1 MRQTDENVMDD
12 SMKLDVITM
21 IQDFFRVLRRMLRHV
36 VLLAVIGGVLLG
48 WNAERNYTAY
58 YTASATFTI
67 SVREEQVL
75 DVGSN
80 SAYYDA
86 AAAEQLATTFPYIL
100 TSDVLRRKVAN
111 ELGLGYVPGNV
122 TADVAENTN
131 LMTLSVRD
139 TDPSRAYET
148 LQAVMNH
155 YPSVSEVI
163 VGKVTMKVLDETG
176 VPSQP
181 DNPKNIL
188 SSVLKGILYGAG
200 AGVLWALLVC
210 IFRRSIRREEDCHK
224 YIHQRCLG
232 AIPFVHTKERSV
244 KTAGGLNVL
253 DINIHNDFKESV
265 RLIRNKLARYARENS
280 CKTILVTS
288 ALAGEGKSTV
298 AVNLAISLAQEGK
311 KVALIDCD
319 LRNPSDGE
327 ILNFKSD
334 VGLID
339 YLLNKVSFKECIFTA
354 GDLGIEEKIPL
365 LFIPAGKAIA
375 DGANLLSKGNMEQV
389 IESLKD
395 KMDYVILDSAPVG
408 LLTDAGVLAQYADG
422 GVFVIKKDFAKVD
435 HILNAIKHLAESK
448 IHMLGCVLN
457 GE

>member
-1 MRQTDENVMDD
+1 MFLE
-12 SMKLDVITM
+12 
-21 IQDFFRVLRRMLRHV
+21 
-36 VLLAVIGGVLLG
+36 
-48 WNAERNYTAY
+48 
-58 YTASATFTI
+58 
-67 SVREEQVL
+67 
-75 DVGSN
+75 
-80 SAYYDA
+80 
-86 AAAEQLATTFPYIL
+86 
-100 TSDVLRRKVAN
+100 
-111 ELGLGYVPGNV
+111 
-122 TADVAENTN
+122 
-131 LMTLSVRD
+131 
-139 TDPSRAYET
+139 
-148 LQAVMNH
+148 
-155 YPSVSEVI
+155 
-163 VGKVTMKVLDETG
+163 

-298 AVNLAISLAQEGK
+298 AVNLAISLEQEGK

-354 GDLGIEEKIPL
+354 GDLAHQEIEGPVHRDQIFALVTRVKRKGKWIGTEDFCWKFFEKIWIRLVPYRRMIMRL
-365 LFIPAGKAIA
+365 YKYISFLWRR
-375 DGANLLSKGNMEQV
+375 
-389 IESLKD
+389 
-395 KMDYVILDSAPVG
+395 
-408 LLTDAGVLAQYADG
+408 
-422 GVFVIKKDFAKVD
+422 
-435 HILNAIKHLAESK
+435 
-448 IHMLGCVLN
+448 
-457 GE
+457 